1 MVKVVNADPVP
12 DGYEITKQ
20 IKTGDNMSDEIE
32 AKKEL
37 LNRQIDALMEELE
50 EKQVELN
57 NVVFD
62 IDQDY
67 GTWNKQANEIKKLVA
82 ESRNAWEILMYLAS
96 LLDNLEQSNLD
107 EFEEEEE
114 EE

>member
-1 MVKVVNADPVP
+1 MVRVFGNIMGPKFR
-12 DGYEITKQ
+12 EILEKR
-20 IKTGDNMSDEIE
+20 KKGDSMSDEIE

-37 LNRQIDALMEELE
+37 LNRQIDELMEELE

-67 GTWNKQANEIKKLVA
+67 GTWNKQANEIKKIVT

-96 LLDNLEQSNLD
+96 LLDNLKQL
-107 EFEEEEE
+107 
-114 EE
+114 

>member
-1 MVKVVNADPVP
+1 MIRVFGNIMGPKFR
-12 DGYEITKQ
+12 EILEKR
-20 IKTGDNMSDEIE
+20 KKGDSMSDEIE

-37 LNRQIDALMEELE
+37 LNRQIDELMEELE

-67 GTWNKQANEIKKLVA
+67 GTWNKQANEIKKIVT

-96 LLDNLEQSNLD
+96 LLDNLEQL
-107 EFEEEEE
+107 
-114 EE
+114 